1 MRWWLVRT
9 IWNPSKLPSTGMP
22 GGLENSSV
30 TFCGIWGLIVSH
42 GYLSCNM
49 SPNYFL
55 DEVSMWLNCCFF
67 LIYYCFYV
75 PRPLRTSRV
84 ARKVAKVFIQAWYP
98 DALPLWADNGGGE
111 VEMEATPSF
120 QSEDHV
126 SFVFSSITCVSYN
139 LCTIHSINSC
149 IGIFWPS
156 FWPG

>member
-84 ARKVAKVFIQAWYP
+84 ARWP
-98 DALPLWADNGGGE
+98 R
-111 VEMEATPSF
+111 
-120 QSEDHV
+120 
-126 SFVFSSITCVSYN
+126 FSSKHGIQMPCPCGLTMVMGKLKWKLHQVSNRRTMSVLFSVLSHVFRTTCVQYIRS
-139 LCTIHSINSC
+139 THV
-149 IGIFWPS
+149 
-156 FWPG
+156 